1 MKFKFSA
8 TKYVVSLLL
17 FFVVPSCAFV
27 YDNAVENDTG
37 TAQVD
42 LSTATATAFDSDTDI
57 DSGMNTDSNT
67 DTGSE
72 IDIESDVDTD
82 IDTDTHAVLDSGTVT
97 DTNLNTDTDTSTD
110 SDSDG
115 DTPSE
120 ADSGSDTETTTG
132 MDTDTDTG
140 ADSNSDADTLSEAD
154 VGSDTETTTGMDT
167 DVDADSEVDTS
178 TEASVELVYEQEFRT
193 DIGDIQLRFA
203 NNLIFSEQPPSRV
216 PFSFIHDDGVFEN
229 GCVEIEIPF
238 DDGASLQAVNVGF
251 SLTGDNMDLR
261 GAVITGYL
269 KLFSGLS
276 EQTSTEAGVA
286 AMYIRPKEL
295 AQDTDDDTATVVY
308 TDRFILDDD
317 PNGIPPYFG
326 RSDGWIAYSFD
337 MNEVEEMYSEIDL
350 SHVYQFGFYI
360 RNSHEKRFTNTTA
373 YIRFDSFR
381 IERRH
386 LIATDY

>member
-8 TKYVVSLLL
+8 TNYVTSLLL
-17 FFVVPSCAFV
+17 VFVVPSCAFV

-42 LSTATATAFDSDTDI
+42 LGTATATAFDSDTDI
-57 DSGMNTDSNT
+57 NSFVNTDYNADT
-67 DTGSE
+67 DSDAD
-72 IDIESDVDTD
+72 IDSDVDTD
-82 IDTDTHAVLDSGTVT
+82 IDTDTNTDLDSGTVT
-97 DTNLNTDTDTSTD
+97 DTNLNTNTD
-110 SDSDG
+110 SNPEG

-120 ADSGSDTETTTG
+120 ADTGSDTETTTGMNTDTGTNTDSNSEGDTPSEADAGSDTETTTG
-132 MDTDTDTG
+132 MDT
-140 ADSNSDADTLSEAD
+140 NVD
-154 VGSDTETTTGMDT
+154 V
-167 DVDADSEVDTS
+167 DSEVDTN

-203 NNLIFSEQPPSRV
+203 NNLTFSEQPPSRV
-216 PFSFIHDDGVFEN
+216 PFSFVHDDGVLEN

-238 DDGASLQAVNVGF
+238 DDGTSLQAVNVGF

-317 PNGIPPYFG
+317 PNEIPPYFG
-326 RSDGWIAYSFD
+326 RSHEWIAYSFD

-360 RNSHEKRFTNTTA
+360 RNSHEKKFTNTTA